1 MAQVK
6 VYGLRRRL
14 EPVRAALSEAI
25 HAAVVEAFQYPAG
38 KRFHRFLHLD
48 DADFLFP
55 ADRSDRYTIVEISV
69 FEGRSTEAKKALI
82 RGLYARIPPTTGVA
96 AQDIEITITETPRH
110 AWGIRGLPGDEIGLD
125 YRVEV

>member
-6 VYGLRRRL
+6 VYGLRPRL
-14 EPVRAALSEAI
+14 EPVRLALSEAI
-25 HAAVVEAFQYPAG
+25 HAAVVEAFQYPPE

-55 ADRSDRYTIVEISV
+55 ADRSDRYTIIEISL

-82 RGLYARIPPTTGVA
+82 RGLYARIPAATGIP
-96 AQDIEITITETPRH
+96 AQDIEITISETPRH

>member
-14 EPVRAALSEAI
+14 EPVRGTLSDAI

-48 DADFLFP
+48 EADFLFP
-55 ADRSDRYTIVEISV
+55 ADRSDRYTIVEISI
-69 FEGRSTEAKKALI
+69 FEGRSAEAKKALI
-82 RGLYARIPPTTGVA
+82 RSLYARIPPATSIA
-96 AQDIEITITETPRH
+96 PEDIEITISETPRH

>member
-25 HAAVVEAFQYPAG
+25 HAAVVEAFQYPPE

-69 FEGRSTEAKKALI
+69 FEGRSAGAKKALI
-82 RGLYARIPPTTGVA
+82 RGLYARIPPATGIPP
-96 AQDIEITITETPRH
+96 QDIEITISETPRH